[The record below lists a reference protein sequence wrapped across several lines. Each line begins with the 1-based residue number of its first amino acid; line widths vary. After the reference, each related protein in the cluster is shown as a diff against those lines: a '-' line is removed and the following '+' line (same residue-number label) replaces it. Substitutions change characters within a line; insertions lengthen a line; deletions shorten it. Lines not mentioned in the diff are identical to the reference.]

1 MAKKKKK
8 KQTKGGFEYKLE
20 VYGLLLLLASVLG
33 IGKYGPV
40 GRMISSFALFKIIC
54 APAYNKFCPV
64 NILTAEFVP
73 TGIKTGVLISP
84 WGVINS
90 PALAFEFLSFFIT
103 L

>member
-40 GRMISSFALFKIIC
+40 GRMIASFALFLVGSI
-54 APAYNKFCPV
+54 YM
-64 NILTAEFVP
+64 
-73 TGIKTGVLISP
+73 VLLL
-84 WGVINS
+84 V
-90 PALAFEFLSFFIT
+90 FFIVGAY
-103 L
+103 LLVKRAWPDFFFL